1 MMRQRL
7 NCSGALILV
16 FLVTSLAAAPR
27 NSGSVSISDKAN
39 GIEVNIV
46 RQKEEIP
53 GIQEFR
59 VEAINNKPKERTLH
73 GKIVNQDG
81 SSQKVCTV
89 YLPMPPSANAVDTIR
104 CQAADTA
111 VYWQF
116 EVIKV
121 YDFILEN

>member
-1 MMRQRL
+1 MRRRL
-7 NCSGALILV
+7 ICSGAL
-16 FLVTSLAAAPR
+16 FLLCLFTSLSAAPR
-27 NSGSVSISDKAN
+27 NSGNISISDKENAV
-39 GIEVNIV
+39 EVNIV

-59 VEAINNKPKERTLH
+59 IEVSNNKPQERTLH
-73 GKIVNQDG
+73 GKIVIQDG
-81 SSQKVCTV
+81 SSQKECTI
-89 YLPMPPSANAVDTIR
+89 YLPLPPSANAVDTIR
-104 CQAADTA
+104 CQVADSA